1 MGCWKTLKIIILQR
15 FEIQIINNRF
25 FRTFVKTQYPM
36 KRSGTADLPLHYGQV
51 PLWLSERMAKLGLA
65 IVETIALEFSTSEV
79 ISKLSNPFWFQSFGA
94 VMGMDWHS
102 SGITTSV
109 LGALKKSVNPHSKEL
124 GIYICGGKGKHSLLT
139 PQELLFVGEKT
150 GLDGSDLANCSK
162 LTAKVDNTA
171 IQDGFQLYQHNFIVD
186 NKGQWAVIQQGM
198 NPDSKT
204 ARRYH
209 WHSQGLKS
217 FINEPHTFIYGE
229 NQGNILN
236 LTAEAASKSREG
248 ILELTKESP
257 AKIIK
262 EMQYLSM
269 PAHHDVRM
277 EDVNMKRLGA
287 MLWTTHENK
296 PKDFEELLLLKGMG
310 PRALQSLALV
320 SEVIYGTPTR
330 FEDPARFSFAHG
342 GKDGHPFPVPVKIY
356 DETINTLQRAINRA
370 KIGNNDKIEAIKKLS
385 EISRKAEES
394 FTPNSNFDAL
404 IQIERDNSYKYGG
417 KTVFGDAKPPKN
429 KPSNPNNQLELF

>member
-1 MGCWKTLKIIILQR
+1 
-15 FEIQIINNRF
+15 
-25 FRTFVKTQYPM
+25 M
-36 KRSGTADLPLHYGQV
+36 KRSGTADLPLHYGHV
-51 PLWLSERMAKLGLA
+51 PLWLAERMSKLGFA
-65 IVETIALEFSTSEV
+65 IVETIAMEFSTAEV

-124 GIYICGGKGKHSLLT
+124 GIYICGGKGKHSMLT

-150 GLDGSDLANCSK
+150 GLDGMNLANCSR

-198 NPDSKT
+198 NPNSKT

-209 WHSQGLKS
+209 WHSQDLKS
-217 FINEPHTFIYGE
+217 FVEEPHTFIYGE
-229 NQGNILN
+229 NQGKILN
-236 LTAEAASKSREG
+236 LTAQTAAKSRDG
-248 ILELTKESP
+248 ILELSKESP

-269 PAHHDVRM
+269 PVHHDVRM

-287 MLWTTHENK
+287 MLWATHENR
-296 PKDFEELLLLKGMG
+296 PEDFEELLLLKGMG

-320 SEVIYGTPTR
+320 SEIIYGTPTR

-356 DETINTLQRAINRA
+356 DETIDTLQRAINRA
-370 KIGNNDKIEAIKKLS
+370 KIGNNDKIDAIRKLS

-394 FTPNSNFDAL
+394 FTPNDNFDAL
-404 IQIERDNSYKYGG
+404 IQRERDESHKYGG
-417 KTVFGDAKPPKN
+417 RTIFGDAKPPK
-429 KPSNPNNQLELF
+429 KRPPNPGNQLELF